1 MTAEGGRKHIPS
13 EGERY
18 FAFLLRKENKEE
30 GRRPERGGRNKKG
43 ITIDPLFQWEW
54 GG

>member
-18 FAFLLRKENKEE
+18 FAFLSRKGNKEE
-30 GRRPERGGRNKKG
+30 GRRPREG
-43 ITIDPLFQWEW
+43 EE
-54 GG
+54 